1 MLPITNYRDREQRLL
16 SPGAAFGI
24 RSKGRMVSEPDDE
37 IRSPFQKDR
46 DRIIHSRAFR
56 RLQYKTQVF
65 MAPKGDEIRTRLTHT
80 LEVSQL
86 SRSIASALGLNEDL
100 AEAIALGHDLGHAPF
115 GHTGES
121 ILNQKLKEIDS
132 RLGFE
137 HALQS
142 LRIVDVLEFREREHG
157 EFLFGLNLTFETRN
171 GIASHSKGL
180 KEISKL
186 NDIQSPQTMEGQ
198 IVRLCDRVAYVN
210 HDLDD
215 AIHAGIVSASDVPS
229 SIVDC
234 LGSYYSQRLD
244 TMVLDII
251 RTSSTNTTA
260 IVMSPPIQQA
270 MDDLMLFLKDRVY
283 MHSEPKREEG
293 KARGLLSRIF
303 DYCIENPAHIGS
315 YLEEH
320 PIVHETDDPAA
331 MLKANANYCA
341 QVTTDYIASMTD
353 RMALKVATDI
363 IMPRIYV

>member
-1 MLPITNYRDREQRLL
+1 MLPITQYRDREQRLL
-16 SPGAAFGI
+16 SQGAAFGI
-24 RSKGRMVSEPDDE
+24 CSKGRLTAEPDDA

-86 SRSIASALGLNEDL
+86 SRSIASALALNEDL

-121 ILNQKLKEIDS
+121 ILNQKLKEIDH

-137 HALQS
+137 HAMQS
-142 LRIVDVLEFREREHG
+142 LRTVDSLEIREREHG
-157 EFLFGLNLTFETRN
+157 ERLFGLNLTFETRN

-180 KEISKL
+180 KELSQL
-186 NDIQSPQTMEGQ
+186 GDIQSPQTLEGQ

-215 AIHAGIVSASDVPS
+215 AVHAGIIRASDVPPS
-229 SIVDC
+229 VVAS

-251 RTSSTNTTA
+251 RTSSQDGLQ
-260 IVMSPPIQQA
+260 IVMSPAIQRA

-293 KARGLLSRIF
+293 KARALLAHIF
-303 DYCIENPAHIGS
+303 DDCIENPAHMKA

-320 PIVHETDDPAA
+320 PIIQETKDPVALLGQDLNQRA
-331 MLKANANYCA
+331 R
-341 QVTTDYIASMTD
+341 VTTDYISSMTD
-353 RMALKVATDI
+353 RMALQVASNL
-363 IMPRIYV
+363 IMPKIYV